1 MVYCDA
7 SHKGLGAVLMQ
18 REKVIAY
25 ASRQLKVHKKNYT
38 THNLE
43 LGAVVFALKMWRRY
57 LYGTKCVVFT
67 NHKSLQ
73 HILDQKELNMR
84 QRRWLELLSDYD
96 CEIRYHSGKANVVV
110 DALSRKERSN
120 PLPFLQNILD
130 LYFKHFKL
138 SEDVV
143 NRILQVVLDLQ
154 HFKSS
159 LFIFAAT
166 ILQSSSAIHHISNID
181 NYVHQIIKFQ
191 SILITSSHSLWS
203 SQSFGHQKG
212 VCPWLTEN
220 HFNSQYL
227 KHWASQSFGT

>member
-1 MVYCDA
+1 MHNNIMA
-7 SHKGLGAVLMQ
+7 AG
-18 REKVIAY
+18 
-25 ASRQLKVHKKNYT
+25 SRDCPPMLAT
-38 THNLE
+38 
-43 LGAVVFALKMWRRY
+43 GRY
-57 LYGTKCVVFT
+57 PQW
-67 NHKSLQ
+67 KSRFL
-73 HILDQKELNMR
+73 
-84 QRRWLELLSDYD
+84 
-96 CEIRYHSGKANVVV
+96 RYIDTRPNG
-110 DALSRKERSN
+110 DALRKCILKG
-120 PLPFLQNILD
+120 PYQPTTVTILVFLQNILD

-143 NRILQVVLDLQ
+143 NRILQVILDLQ